1 VDSGQLA
8 ALIDGYRGAAEYE
21 KLIGFDDR
29 GRGHRQA
36 NAQSWGHIL
45 IFVLLVLGNV
55 GYFMSRRARR

>member
-21 KLIGFDDR
+21 KLIGFEDR

-36 NAQSWGHIL
+36 NAQSWAHIL
-45 IFVLLVLGNV
+45 IFVLLVVGNI
-55 GYFMSRRARR
+55 GYFMTRRRQ